1 MAVHAPIA
9 AAEQRQLLVDADLPI
24 TTVAA
29 VFKVS
34 APTIRRHCRAH
45 GIVVDRGP
53 GPKSKLPPADE
64 IVDRIRAGETA
75 TDIAKVSGVTRPAV
89 VTKLARAGYALLGG
103 TITKIGSK
111 P

>member
-1 MAVHAPIA
+1 MAAHASIA
-9 AAEQRQLLVDADLPI
+9 ASELRRLLLDAGLPI

-29 VFKVS
+29 VLKVS
-34 APTIRRHCRAH
+34 PPTIRRHCRAH

-64 IVDRIRAGETA
+64 IVERVQAGETA
-75 TDIAKVSGVTRPAV
+75 ADIAKASGVTRPAV
-89 VTKLARAGYALLGG
+89 ITKLARAGYALLGG
-103 TITKIGSK
+103 TITKIEAQ